1 MKTILLLLAL
11 PLLVFA
17 ETPKQPDMKWVDNEI
32 MAIKPPRKGLSS
44 NGTRG
49 LKDPFIAQ
57 LILNRPKT
65 EGKAVKKAVVAY
77 KKPPERS
84 LTLEVIINGK
94 SVMID
99 GSWYKLND
107 KIYGYTI
114 SEIGRN
120 TVTIENKKRTKTLTL
135 VKKNKHIEINA
146 K

>member
-1 MKTILLLLAL
+1 MKTIFLLLTL

-17 ETPKQPDMKWVDNEI
+17 ETPEQSDMKWVNTEI
-32 MAIKPPRKGLSS
+32 EAIKPPRKGLPA
-44 NGTRG
+44 NGTFG
-49 LKDPFIAQ
+49 LKNPFMAQ

-65 EGKAVKKAVVAY
+65 EGKVKKKVVATY
-77 KKPPERS
+77 KKPPLRS

-99 GSWYKLND
+99 GSWYKLDD

-120 TVTIENKKRTKTLTL
+120 TVTLESKKRTKTLSL